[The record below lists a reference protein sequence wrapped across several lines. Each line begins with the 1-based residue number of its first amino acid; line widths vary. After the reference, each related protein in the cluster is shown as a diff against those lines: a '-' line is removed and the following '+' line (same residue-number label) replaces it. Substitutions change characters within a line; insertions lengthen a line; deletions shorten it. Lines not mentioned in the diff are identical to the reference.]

1 MRAIA
6 GLSAALVLAG
16 AGGALAQEVTD
27 WSGFYASVH
36 AGYALDPTRAASTT
50 NVIPVPPLGGFAGT
64 ITATGANSRIDG
76 IFGGLGVG
84 YNFQH
89 SQFVLGVDGTIS
101 AGGLGKSHSVK
112 TDVISRNGADFVSV
126 DSLGRM
132 DYSVDWYTSL
142 TAKFGVAFDDGWMGY
157 VRGGLAVANVSV
169 AGRATSV
176 LDGSSPAVVNA
187 VAGVPPI
194 SEAISSSSEQL
205 MMGPKFGLGVD
216 KMVTQN
222 VSLGVS
228 YDYVSLPDVVTTGLY
243 TPVVGNGIGPR
254 TFAGGFHTLKASV
267 KYHF

>member
-6 GLSAALVLAG
+6 GLSAALMLAG
-16 AGGALAQEVTD
+16 MGGALAQEVTD

-36 AGYALDPTRAASTT
+36 AGYALDPARAASTT
-50 NVIPVPPLGGFAGT
+50 DVLPAPPLGVLAGT
-64 ITATGANSRIDG
+64 ITATGANTRIDG
-76 IFGGLGVG
+76 ILGGLGAG
-84 YNFQH
+84 YTFQH
-89 SQFVLGVDGTIS
+89 NQFVLGVDGTIS
-101 AGGLGKSHSVK
+101 AGGLGKSHSVR
-112 TDVISRNGADFVSV
+112 TDAILRNGADFVSV
-126 DSLGRM
+126 ESLGRM
-132 DYSVDWYTSL
+132 DYAVDWYTAL

-176 LDGSSPAVVNA
+176 LDGSSPVLVNA
-187 VAGVPPI
+187 LVGVPPL
-194 SEAISSSSEQL
+194 SEAASSSSEQL
-205 MMGPKFGLGVD
+205 MMGPTFGLGVD
-216 KMVTQN
+216 KMVMQN

-243 TPVVGNGIGPR
+243 TPVIGNGIGPR